1 MARWTISFF
10 LVTCTWCFKI
20 AFIIETVPCKLEND
34 HPRPHTPWPVSL
46 TNVRSTRDA
55 NSEIDIWLLFCI
67 VNSFRIDGPLLPL
80 SSEILA
86 RTSTSVCIC
95 TTQNSV
101 SIEREIV
108 KSLLDWLQKKRCQIS
123 FLRIS
128 VKRIET
134 LRATAER
141 RKIAEI
147 ARMPKLKITY
157 CLQQNYPDQLKKLW
171 IKILVKKQKKRKK
184 KYKHDRSEITKMR
197 YRKHC
202 TRTLIRQRIYERDYR

>member
-1 MARWTISFF
+1 M
-10 LVTCTWCFKI
+10 
-20 AFIIETVPCKLEND
+20 
-34 HPRPHTPWPVSL
+34 
-46 TNVRSTRDA
+46 
-55 NSEIDIWLLFCI
+55 
-67 VNSFRIDGPLLPL
+67 
-80 SSEILA
+80 
-86 RTSTSVCIC
+86 
-95 TTQNSV
+95 
-101 SIEREIV
+101 
-108 KSLLDWLQKKRCQIS
+108 
-123 FLRIS
+123 
-128 VKRIET
+128 ET

-171 IKILVKKQKKRKK
+171 IKILVKKEKKRKK